1 MSARSIQNAH
11 ALDVMLSPRLNGDL
25 RFEAVAAL
33 RNCWRSA
40 QEALQQSRCGVRC
53 LAELA
58 LGELLIESDR
68 FQSQPDAQ
76 RLQLIFKLQ
85 SGVLT
90 AASYLALANR
100 SVIQGVRNS
109 QLYDQ
114 HFAQAVEQV
123 LTTSLEIN
131 GSHNK
136 AMPEIYRSY
145 DLLGREMLLALELS
159 RVRFGESAIS
169 RRHWLQRLD
178 VQIDRLKTAALGGL
192 GLKNAAVLKT
202 LLHSESEHARLYRPA
217 LFEVTTLPYPVLN
230 LGKLLRN
237 NYMHKQQAFDPGAAP
252 LLVAAAFS
260 RILSPEDRIAA
271 VQVDF
276 SKEGE
281 SHIHGDIDL
290 MLSIK
295 PRSQSGLRAGIH
307 VIEIKFHS
315 DFKSIVYSHGRE
327 LKKAHSQLDK
337 SVAVMQRYGVQA
349 HRGIA
354 LFDTQVG
361 GRPVEIMHNACVDTD
376 LYRVHL
382 VQSSERPQP
391 YEHYL
396 NILDAKVC
404 GVGDVLKVLGER
416 ADCSR

>member
-1 MSARSIQNAH
+1 MSARSTQNAH
-11 ALDVMLSPRLNGDL
+11 VIDVMLSPRLHGDL

-58 LGELLIESDR
+58 LGDLLVDSDR
-68 FQSQPDAQ
+68 FQSQPDAH

-100 SVIQGVRNS
+100 AVLQGARNTP
-109 QLYDQ
+109 LYDQ
-114 HFAQAVEQV
+114 RFVQAIEQV
-123 LTTSLEIN
+123 LATTAEIN
-131 GSHNK
+131 GNPNK
-136 AMPEIYRSY
+136 ETSEVYRSY

-159 RVRFGESAIS
+159 RVRFSDSAIA
-169 RRHWLQRLD
+169 RRHWVERLD
-178 VQIDRLKTAALGGL
+178 AQIDRLKTVPLGGS
-192 GLKNAAVLKT
+192 GLKNAVVLKT
-202 LLHSESEHARLYRPA
+202 LLYSESGNARLYRPA
-217 LFEVTTLPYPVLN
+217 LFEVMTLPYPILN

-237 NYMHKQQAFDPGAAP
+237 NYWRHQQAFAPGAAP

-260 RILSPEDRIAA
+260 HILSSGDRIAA

-276 SKEGE
+276 SREGE
-281 SHIHGDIDL
+281 SPIHGDIDL
-290 MLSIK
+290 MLSIGR
-295 PRSQSGLRAGIH
+295 RSQSGLKSGIH
-307 VIEIKFHS
+307 VIEIKFVS
-315 DFKSIVYSHGRE
+315 DFKSIVYSPGRE
-327 LKKAHSQLDK
+327 LKKAHTQLDK

-361 GRPVEIMHNACVDTD
+361 GRPVEIMRNACVDTD

-382 VQSSERPQP
+382 VQSWERAQP

-396 NILDAKVC
+396 GILDAKVC
-404 GVGDVLKVLGER
+404 GVGDVLKVLGAEGR
-416 ADCSR
+416 L